1 MNRGSASV
9 PLGDRVD
16 STVER
21 IPVRANIPTALTHV
35 ACMAVDR
42 LQARAP
48 HASLLHTAAV

>member
-9 PLGDRVD
+9 PFGDRVD